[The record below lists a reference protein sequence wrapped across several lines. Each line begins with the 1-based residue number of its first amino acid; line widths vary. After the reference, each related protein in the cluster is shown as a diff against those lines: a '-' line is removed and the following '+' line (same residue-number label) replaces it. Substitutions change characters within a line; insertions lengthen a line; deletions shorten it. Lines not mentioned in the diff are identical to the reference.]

1 MSVFIGHTTRDGLK
15 CYCPQEEAQ
24 HTLPKC
30 YNSLERLICLL
41 RAFMA
46 SVCMF
51 TLARVKGQ
59 TLHCHSASK
68 SIILIFV
75 LIFIQDKIYL
85 TCVFS
90 TLSLSSSGRLISR
103 TKAVM
108 CCFICLLYEWSQ
120 CGSQSSHSS
129 QEMILVAVTINFSW
143 PRFVVVTI
151 S

>member
-1 MSVFIGHTTRDGLK
+1 MIYFTTMSVFIGHTTRDGLK

-68 SIILIFV
+68 SIDLLKF
-75 LIFIQDKIYL
+75 YL
-85 TCVFS
+85 TCMFKTDTFS

-108 CCFICLLYEWSQ
+108 CCFICLLCE
-120 CGSQSSHSS
+120 
-129 QEMILVAVTINFSW
+129 
-143 PRFVVVTI
+143 
-151 S
+151 